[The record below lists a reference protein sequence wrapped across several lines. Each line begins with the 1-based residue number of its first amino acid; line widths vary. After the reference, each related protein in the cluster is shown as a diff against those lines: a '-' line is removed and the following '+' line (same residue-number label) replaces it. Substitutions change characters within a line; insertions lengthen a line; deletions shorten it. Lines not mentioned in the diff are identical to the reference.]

1 VVLSG
6 TLVPMEIFIW
16 VLVFV
21 ISVGALVRGSH
32 WFLHGAE
39 RIGLNLGL
47 SPFVIGVLIVGIGTS
62 FPELVSAIA
71 GVIKGVPEIVVANAV
86 GSNITNILLVIGVI
100 AIIGRKLEVTK
111 NLIDLELPLMAI
123 STVLFLVIVYD
134 GVVHPIE
141 AGMLFAA
148 YLIYLLYSVF
158 SQGGETVGTAMEH
171 QAKKVQEM
179 AREQW
184 WGLSRFMYTLKSKKD
199 YIFFV
204 IGIAVIFLGAKYL
217 IDSVIALSRI
227 LNIAPGVI
235 SITAIALGTSL
246 PELFVS
252 GRAVLDGKSE
262 LAVGN
267 ILGSN
272 AFNAL
277 MVVGIPGLFGPLPI
291 DEKTLTIGIPIMA
304 LVTLL
309 FIITGISKKIHHWEG
324 MLFLLLYVFF
334 ILKLFSII

>member
-1 VVLSG
+1 
-6 TLVPMEIFIW
+6 MEIFIW

-21 ISVGALVRGSH
+21 VAVGALVKGSH

-71 GVIKGVPEIVVANAV
+71 GVLKGVPEIVVANAV
-86 GSNITNILLVIGVI
+86 GSNIANILLVIGTI

-111 NLIDLELPLMAI
+111 NLIDLELPLLAI
-123 STVLFLVIVYD
+123 STVLFLGIVYD
-134 GVVHPIE
+134 GAVHPIE
-141 AGMLFAA
+141 AAMLFAA
-148 YLIYLLYSVF
+148 YLVYLLYSIF
-158 SQGGETVGTAMEH
+158 SEGGETVGAAMEH
-171 QAKKVQEM
+171 QAAKVQEM
-179 AREQW
+179 AREKW
-184 WGLSRFMYTLKSKKD
+184 WGLSQFMYAIKSKKD
-199 YIFFV
+199 YVLFV
-204 IGIAVIFLGAKYL
+204 VGIIAIFLGAKYL
-217 IDSVIALSRI
+217 IDSVIALSQI
-227 LNIAPGVI
+227 LDIAPGVI

-262 LAVGN
+262 VAVGN

-277 MVVGIPGLFGPLPI
+277 MVVGIPGLFGTLPI
-291 DEKTLTIGIPIMA
+291 DEKTLLIGIPIMA

-309 FIITGISKKIHHWEG
+309 FIITGISKKIYHWEG
-324 MLFLLLYVFF
+324 MLFLILYVFF
-334 ILKLFSII
+334 ILKLFNVV